1 MSSNNNPTLA
11 IACGPI
17 VSTWDVSKTNIES
30 NNNDTLDDEYYS
42 STSYDI
48 NTIID
53 ATSLL
58 SHSHSH
64 FASSAAPCSSSSL
77 SSSQSHLESIGVG
90 QFKPFSY
97 DAGHLDVDGS
107 IVNDIAWNHNGQ
119 GETKET
125 SALSKLRGISIL

>member
-1 MSSNNNPTLA
+1 MSNNNNPTLA

-17 VSTWDVSKTNIES
+17 VSTWDVSKTNLESS
-30 NNNDTLDDEYYS
+30 NNNNSSTLDGEYLS
-42 STSYDI
+42 SYDT

-58 SHSHSH
+58 SHSHSIE
-64 FASSAAPCSSSSL
+64 STSPYSSSSL
-77 SSSQSHLESIGVG
+77 SSSQSHLEAIGIG
-90 QFKPFSY
+90 QFKPFGR

-119 GETKET
+119 GMKKQT
-125 SALSKLRGISIL
+125 